1 MLTGKNI
8 KLQAL
13 EPSNIEILCQWE
25 NDTSI
30 WIHSNTMTPY
40 SRHILEQYISNSHQ
54 DIYTTKQLRLM
65 ISSINNR
72 MLGCIDLFD
81 FDPNNRKA
89 GVGILIGHKK
99 DRRKGYASE
108 ALSILIN
115 YAFQTLNLNSLYCNI
130 SINNLPS
137 LNLFRKHNFE
147 IVGTK
152 KEWIRNGNE
161 WIDEYLLQLI
171 APKYLV

>member
-13 EPSNIEILCQWE
+13 EPSNIDVLCKWE

-30 WIHSNTMTPY
+30 WKVSNTITPF
-40 SRHILEQYISNSHQ
+40 SRHILEQYISNSHL

-65 ISSINNR
+65 ICNFDNKHV
-72 MLGCIDLFD
+72 GCIDLFD

-89 GVGILIGHKK
+89 GVGILIADDI

-108 ALSILIN
+108 ALSLLVG
-115 YAFQTLNLNSLYCNI
+115 YSFQILNLHSLYCNI
-130 SINNLPS
+130 TVDNEPS
-137 LNLFRKHNFE
+137 LKLFQSHNFK

-152 KEWIRNGNE
+152 KEWIRNGNQ
-161 WIDEYLLQLI
+161 WLDEHLLQLI
-171 APKYLV
+171 SPPVF